1 MRFLERLANVLGYEK
16 RAGAS
21 GGYFKSYMAARSSFL
36 GGGTSPDGVISALGV
51 ATACIARRSQG
62 LASVTLCV
70 HRNLGP
76 SNVERA
82 ENHPLYD
89 VLNSR
94 PNDYQSAYEL
104 REFLIRSHDLHG
116 NAYARIEHDNRGQVI
131 ALHPFAPTMVA
142 IERLG
147 DGRLRYQATDFS
159 GKVWTLLQEE
169 MLHVR
174 GPSRDGIY
182 GLSPLQI
189 ARGAVGLAIA
199 ADDFAKAY
207 FDNSSSPDGYITYP
221 AGSSVAKDQPDEIR
235 KHWIAKHGA
244 DNRFSGPAVLTGGG
258 EFKEIRINAAD
269 AQLLDTRKY
278 SAEDIARIFD
288 CPPTSVGIVDRSTYA
303 NTEQEALALVRN
315 CLSPLAARFESAFA
329 RCLLTTAGRRSYF
342 FKHDFGELLRG
353 DIEARFKAYR
363 LAREI
368 GVFSAN
374 DVRRRENEPQIEGG
388 DTYHVPVNWAPL
400 GAAPLGHNGGP
411 PLGAPGGAPQ
421 PAEATQ

>member
-1 MRFLERLANVLGYEK
+1 MNFIERLAFVFGYEK
-16 RAGAS
+16 RAGGN
-21 GGYFKSYMAARSSFL
+21 GGYFESYVAARGSYL
-36 GGGTSPDGVISALGV
+36 AGGTSPEGVISALGV

-62 LASVTLCV
+62 LASVPLCV

-76 SNVERA
+76 SNVEQA
-82 ENHPLYD
+82 DNHPLYD
-89 VLNSR
+89 VLNTC

-116 NAYARIEHDNRGQVI
+116 NAYARVERDNRGQVI
-131 ALHPFAPTMVA
+131 ALHPFAPTTVS
-142 IERLG
+142 IEVLAN
-147 DGRLRYQATDFS
+147 GRRRYRATDFS
-159 GKVWTLLQEE
+159 GKAWTLLQEE

-189 ARGAVGLAIA
+189 ADGAVGVAVA
-199 ADDFAKAY
+199 ANDFARSY
-207 FDNSSSPDGYITYP
+207 FDNGSNPDGYITFP
-221 AGSSVAKDQPDEIR
+221 SGASKDAPDEIR
-235 KHWIAKHGA
+235 KHWMAKHGA
-244 DNRFSGPAVLTGGG
+244 NNRFAGPAVFTNGG

-315 CLSPLAARFESAFA
+315 CLAPLAARFESAFA

-342 FKHDFGELLRG
+342 FRHDFAELLRG
-353 DIEARFKAYR
+353 DMKTRYESYR

-368 GVFSAN
+368 GVFSPN
-374 DVRRRENEPQIEGG
+374 DIRRRENEPPIEGG
-388 DTYHVPVNWAPL
+388 DVYHVPVNWAPL

-411 PLGAPGGAPQ
+411 PLGDGATG
-421 PAEATQ
+421 ANG